1 MSSSSVKAKE
11 FALVQRKLENLCAI
25 IEKMFNIW
33 PRPNASLK
41 QHLVQLE
48 EAMAV
53 LPAIRGS
60 TRLLKS
66 YRRKAIHFAQI
77 LEREEGYLLG
87 GTMLTPYGTSGNP
100 VSFAYQSNPLP
111 YKKSGGWL
119 PSAEMVRSK
128 LKVAFAGLDQVRN
141 LEEDFEA
148 MKRLLVLVT
157 KARALTMPYWK
168 NVRLLSDIFTYA
180 FEKLP
185 PLQQQLYQKEYNE
198 DKKWLR

>member
-48 EAMAV
+48 EAMSV

-60 TRLLKS
+60 ARLLKA
-66 YRRKAIHFAQI
+66 YRRKAIHFGQI
-77 LEREEGYLLG
+77 LEREEGYLFG
-87 GTMLTPYGTSGNP
+87 GTMLTPYGANGNP
-100 VSFAYQSNPLP
+100 SFAYQSSRLP
-111 YKKSGGWL
+111 YKKPGGWL

-128 LKVAFAGLDQVRN
+128 LKAAFAGLDQVRN

-148 MKRLLVLVT
+148 MKSLLVLVT

-185 PLQQQLYQKEYNE
+185 PLQQQLYQKEYNGE
-198 DKKWLR
+198 KKWLR